1 MSSSTERIQDSTAA
15 VKRLATK
22 YNCDIVGRNLADNL
36 VEIKRKNKRA
46 LDDLK
51 LHCEVSLAR
60 NDDKLAASNRRADDI
75 ENAARPTAMETFK
88 WEHNNATA
96 DFESVESEHSEI
108 VRNHKHRCVETEVAL
123 ENATLELAD
132 ADEALA
138 STSKIIEM
146 NALLVK
152 RCMIRG
158 KHKLARENQ
167 GLSLKASSVKIREST
182 WPRHAGIRQRL
193 SVTGCTHE

>member
-60 NDDKLAASNRRADDI
+60 NDDKLA
-75 ENAARPTAMETFK
+75 RPTGGLT
-88 WEHNNATA
+88 
-96 DFESVESEHSEI
+96 
-108 VRNHKHRCVETEVAL
+108 
-123 ENATLELAD
+123 TLRTLRD
-132 ADEALA
+132 PQL
-138 STSKIIEM
+138 
-146 NALLVK
+146 
-152 RCMIRG
+152 
-158 KHKLARENQ
+158 
-167 GLSLKASSVKIREST
+167 
-182 WPRHAGIRQRL
+182 
-193 SVTGCTHE
+193 

>member
-1 MSSSTERIQDSTAA
+1 MMRSLPLVALVFTAFLAAFQTVRSAEVRRRAVSSSTERIQDSTAA

-51 LHCEVSLAR
+51 LHCEVSLAQ

-108 VRNHKHRCVETEVAL
+108 VRNHKNLCVETKVAL

-138 STSKIIEM
+138 STSKIIGNERS
-146 NALLVK
+146 A
-152 RCMIRG
+152 G
-158 KHKLARENQ
+158 KKMYYACRNINV
-167 GLSLKASSVKIREST
+167 GT
-182 WPRHAGIRQRL
+182 W
-193 SVTGCTHE
+193 